1 MGSSSCCLLLL
12 HRLPFS
18 PPVSHHH
25 HPHHYHHH
33 PNSFPIAAA
42 TTNKLSSLLTSC
54 SSSSSS
60 SASTGRQKV
69 QGRRELLGGLIVGV
83 AIQGS
88 SCAFLAGCRQA
99 TAAEEQQEQEHL
111 LPEVGLIEGRLR
123 GCKGAAPCVS
133 TSAFQSPSRFM
144 PPWVVSFS
152 LSLSLSLSS
161 LLHFFYLYRTGNTEI
176 RFLQQKINSVFATCW
191 ISFCNNNRSSC
202 HLLIIIFCRSFLLQN
217 VCIKSIHGVL
227 LLGFMATEAFEL
239 QQSYPLQSCIQKS
252 SWVRLM
258 MMIHTSAIFDFRSFV
273 LGVVFGKSG

>member
-1 MGSSSCCLLLL
+1 MGSSSCRLLLL
-12 HRLPFS
+12 HRLPFL

-42 TTNKLSSLLTSC
+42 TTNKLSSLLM
-54 SSSSSS
+54 SSSSAGTSSSS

-99 TAAEEQQEQEHL
+99 TAAEEQQEQEQH
-111 LPEVGLIEGRLR
+111 LPEVGLMEGRLR
-123 GCKGAAPCVS
+123 GCKGSAPCVS

-152 LSLSLSLSS
+152 LSLSLSS
-161 LLHFFYLYRTGNTEI
+161 LLHFFFLYRTGNTEI

-191 ISFCNNNRSSC
+191 ISICNNNRSSC
-202 HLLIIIFCRSFLLQN
+202 HHLIIPSSCKM
-217 VCIKSIHGVL
+217 CI
-227 LLGFMATEAFEL
+227 
-239 QQSYPLQSCIQKS
+239 
-252 SWVRLM
+252 
-258 MMIHTSAIFDFRSFV
+258 
-273 LGVVFGKSG
+273 

>member
-12 HRLPFS
+12 HRHPFS

-42 TTNKLSSLLTSC
+42 TTNKLSSLLTS
-54 SSSSSS
+54 SSSAGTSSS

-69 QGRRELLGGLIVGV
+69 QGRRELLGGLIVSV

-99 TAAEEQQEQEHL
+99 TAAEEQQEQDEHL

-123 GCKGAAPCVS
+123 GCKGSAPCVS

-144 PPWVVSFS
+144 PPWVYLGNLDEAYNALKKALVQMGAKIVTDDGSRYIYAFLPSGNSRVDDVDDLEFLFVGNVVCYRSVSRVTIPDPPFCWWPGCINGPRNRGR
-152 LSLSLSLSS
+152 LEHLRDELGWVPLETDEDKHWVPL
-161 LLHFFYLYRTGNTEI
+161 LLH
-176 RFLQQKINSVFATCW
+176 
-191 ISFCNNNRSSC
+191 
-202 HLLIIIFCRSFLLQN
+202 
-217 VCIKSIHGVL
+217 
-227 LLGFMATEAFEL
+227 
-239 QQSYPLQSCIQKS
+239 
-252 SWVRLM
+252 
-258 MMIHTSAIFDFRSFV
+258 
-273 LGVVFGKSG
+273 

>member
-1 MGSSSCCLLLL
+1 MGSSSCRLLLL
-12 HRLPFS
+12 HRLPFL

-42 TTNKLSSLLTSC
+42 TTNKLSSLLTS
-54 SSSSSS
+54 SSSAGTSSS

-99 TAAEEQQEQEHL
+99 TAAEEHL
-111 LPEVGLIEGRLR
+111 LPEVGLMEGRLR
-123 GCKGAAPCVS
+123 GCKGSAPCVS

-152 LSLSLSLSS
+152 LSLSS
-161 LLHFFYLYRTGNTEI
+161 LLHFFFLYRTGNTEI

-191 ISFCNNNRSSC
+191 ISIGNNNRSSC
-202 HLLIIIFCRSFLLQN
+202 HHLIIIFCRSFLLQN
-217 VCIKSIHGVL
+217 VYIKSIHGAL

-239 QQSYPLQSCIQKS
+239 QQSYPLQFCI
-252 SWVRLM
+252 
-258 MMIHTSAIFDFRSFV
+258 
-273 LGVVFGKSG
+273 